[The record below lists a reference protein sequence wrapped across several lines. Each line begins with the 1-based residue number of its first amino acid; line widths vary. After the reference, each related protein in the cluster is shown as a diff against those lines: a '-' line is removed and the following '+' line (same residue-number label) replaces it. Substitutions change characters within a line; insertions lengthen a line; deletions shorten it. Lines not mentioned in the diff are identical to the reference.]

1 MRKIFLTLVLIFSAA
16 LSHAQ
21 VLEPVAWSFRVDDK
35 GNSNFEIVM
44 TATLDD
50 KWHLYAMDI
59 EEGGPI
65 ATSFTFE
72 PVTGYTLTGKAYE
85 VTKPEVKF
93 DNSFGMNI
101 GMHSGTAE
109 FRQKIKLTGPSA
121 KVEGYVT
128 FMSCDDKQCLPPR
141 DVEFSLEVKGSGKPA
156 VTTAADPKATGQTAV
171 QTTGQSESG
180 KPEATEAETGLGGAE
195 DVAAAA
201 FQSGDTATGEESL
214 AETSAEP
221 ATGTTT
227 EPATETPAEP
237 KKGFMKFFLLSMLA
251 GFAGILTPCVFPM
264 IPMTVAFFSQG
275 TGNKGS
281 AIGKALIFGLSII
294 LLYSSLGIIVSLT
307 SAGAGFANTLSTHW
321 IPNLLFFS
329 LFLVFA
335 ASFFGAFEI
344 VLPSKWVSSSDSKVD
359 RGGALAAFFL
369 GVTTVL
375 VSFSCTGPIV
385 GALLVEAASGDVL
398 RPTIGMFGFGLAFAL
413 PFTLFALFPSWM
425 QKMPKSGGWL
435 NSVKV
440 VLGFIMLAFSLKF
453 ASTVDTVYNLGILS
467 RDIYLAIWI
476 VLFVLLG
483 IYLMGKI
490 KFSHDSDVPHIGVFR
505 LVLIIASFTFALYLV
520 PGLFGAPLTRISALL
535 PPRETSGF
543 NLLKAISENRGVA
556 PGAVSPGI
564 AGTAGGNICDEP
576 KYGDFLH
583 FGYGLQGYFDLE
595 QGLECARKLNKPVL
609 IDFKGHACAN
619 CKEMDARVWSDAG
632 VQQRLR
638 ENFVLVA
645 LYVDDRTKLPENEV
659 YVSKVDGKEKKTM
672 GKKNEDIEIS
682 MFNTNTLPLYAIV
695 DPEGKPLIET
705 RGTDFDIQA
714 YIDWLDRGAEAF
726 RSR

>member
-1 MRKIFLTLVLIFSAA
+1 MMRRTLTILFLLFAAVTLNS
-16 LSHAQ
+16 Q
-21 VLEPVAWSFRVDDK
+21 VLEPVTWSFRSEKTGENTFDL
-35 GNSNFEIVM
+35 VM
-44 TATLDD
+44 TAELE
-50 KWHLYAMDI
+50 KSWHLYAMDI
-59 EEGGPI
+59 ETGGPI
-65 ATSFTFE
+65 PTSFTFE
-72 PVTGYTLTGKAYE
+72 PGKGYSLQGKTIE

-93 DNSFGMNI
+93 DNSFSMNI
-101 GMHSGTAE
+101 GMHSGKAE
-109 FRQKIKLTGPSA
+109 FRQKLTISQSP
-121 KVEGYVT
+121 VTVMGYVT

-141 DVEFSLEVKGSGKPA
+141 DVEFAFELKGSSAAAVKPA
-156 VTTAADPKATGQTAV
+156 AKQDEKVAGTTAAA
-171 QTTGQSESG
+171 
-180 KPEATEAETGLGGAE
+180 
-195 DVAAAA
+195 
-201 FQSGDTATGEESL
+201 

-221 ATGTTT
+221 VLEEVAETPEVTTMQQGTAEPVQTAQTTT
-227 EPATETPAEP
+227 EKPQ
-237 KKGFMKFFLLSMLA
+237 KGFLKFFLLSILA
-251 GFAGILTPCVFPM
+251 GFAGVLTPCVFPM

-275 TGNKGS
+275 SDKKGS
-281 AIGKALIFGLSII
+281 AIGKALIFGLTII

-344 VLPSKWVSSSDSKVD
+344 VMPAKWVSSSDSRVD
-359 RGGALAAFFL
+359 RGGAVAAFFL
-369 GVTTVL
+369 GLTTVL

-425 QKMPKSGGWL
+425 NKMPKSGGWL

-453 ASTVDTVYNLGILS
+453 ASVVDTVYGLGILS

-476 VLFVLLG
+476 VLFFLMGL
-483 IYLMGKI
+483 YLMGKI

-505 LVLIIASFTFALYLV
+505 LVLIIASFTFAVYLV

-543 NLLKAISENRGVA
+543 NLLKAISENRGG
-556 PGAVSPGI
+556 GAVVTTTGGSAI
-564 AGTAGGNICDEP
+564 CGTP
-576 KYGDFLH
+576 KYSDFLH
-583 FGYGLQGYFDLE
+583 FDYGLEGYFDLE
-595 QGLECARKLNKPVL
+595 EALACAKELNKPVL

-619 CKEMDARVWSDAG
+619 CKEMDARVWSDPE
-632 VQQRLR
+632 VQRR
-638 ENFVLVA
+638 IKENFVLVG
-645 LYVDDRTKLPENEV
+645 LYVDDRTKLPDNEV
-659 YVSKVDGKEKKTM
+659 FVSKIDGKEKKTM

-682 MFNTNTLPLYAIV
+682 MFNTNTLPLYAII
-695 DPEGKPLIET
+695 DPSGTPLIET

-726 RSR
+726 RNQ

>member
-1 MRKIFLTLVLIFSAA
+1 
-16 LSHAQ
+16 
-21 VLEPVAWSFRVDDK
+21 
-35 GNSNFEIVM
+35 
-44 TATLDD
+44 
-50 KWHLYAMDI
+50 
-59 EEGGPI
+59 
-65 ATSFTFE
+65 
-72 PVTGYTLTGKAYE
+72 
-85 VTKPEVKF
+85 
-93 DNSFGMNI
+93 
-101 GMHSGTAE
+101 
-109 FRQKIKLTGPSA
+109 
-121 KVEGYVT
+121 
-128 FMSCDDKQCLPPR
+128 
-141 DVEFSLEVKGSGKPA
+141 
-156 VTTAADPKATGQTAV
+156 
-171 QTTGQSESG
+171 
-180 KPEATEAETGLGGAE
+180 
-195 DVAAAA
+195 
-201 FQSGDTATGEESL
+201 
-214 AETSAEP
+214 
-221 ATGTTT
+221 
-227 EPATETPAEP
+227 
-237 KKGFMKFFLLSMLA
+237 
-251 GFAGILTPCVFPM
+251 
-264 IPMTVAFFSQG
+264 MTVAFFSQG
-275 TGNKGS
+275 TGSKGS

-321 IPNLLFFS
+321 IPNLLFFT

-344 VLPSKWVSSSDSKVD
+344 VLPSKWVSTSDSKVD

-369 GVTTVL
+369 GLTTVL

-483 IYLMGKI
+483 MYLMGKI
-490 KFSHDSDVPHIGVFR
+490 KFSHDSDVPHIGIFR

-543 NLLKAISENRGVA
+543 NLLKAIGENRGTAA
-556 PGAVSPGI
+556 PGALVPGTL
-564 AGTAGGNICDEP
+564 APGTLATAGAALCEEP

-583 FGYGLQGYFDLE
+583 FEYGLQGYFDLE
-595 QGLECARKLNKPVL
+595 QGLACAKKLGKPVL

-619 CKEMDARVWSDAG
+619 CKEMDARVWSDPG

-638 ENFVLVA
+638 DNFVLVA
-645 LYVDDRTKLPENEV
+645 LYVDDRTKLPESEV
-659 YVSKVDGKEKKTM
+659 YVSKVDGKQKKTM

-695 DPEGKPLIET
+695 DPDGKPLTET
-705 RGTDFDIQA
+705 RGTNFDIQA
-714 YIDWLDRGAEAF
+714 YIDWLDRGVKAF
-726 RSR
+726 RNQ

>member
-1 MRKIFLTLVLIFSAA
+1 MANRKSLALAA
-16 LSHAQ
+16 LLLIHTAFVNAQ
-21 VLEPVAWSFRVDDK
+21 VLEPVAWSFK
-35 GNSNFEIVM
+35 SEKTAENNYEIVM
-44 TATLDD
+44 TATIDD
-50 KWHLYAMDI
+50 TWHLYAMDLP
-59 EEGGPI
+59 EGGPV

-72 PVTGYTLTGKAYE
+72 TPQDYTLDGKPVAINQ
-85 VTKPEVKF
+85 PEVKF
-93 DNSFGMNI
+93 DNSFGMDI
-101 GMHSGTAE
+101 GMHSGTVE
-109 FRQKIKLTGPSA
+109 FRQKITVSKLPVTVSGF
-121 KVEGYVT
+121 VT
-128 FMSCDDKQCLPPR
+128 FMSCDDSQCLPPR
-141 DVEFSLEVKGSGKPA
+141 DVEFSVNIG
-156 VTTAADPKATGQTAV
+156 
-171 QTTGQSESG
+171 
-180 KPEATEAETGLGGAE
+180 
-195 DVAAAA
+195 
-201 FQSGDTATGEESL
+201 GDTV
-214 AETSAEP
+214 TSSP
-221 ATGTTT
+221 ADEQEAGTTV
-227 EPATETPAEP
+227 PVDKPR
-237 KKGFMKFFLLSMLA
+237 KGFLKFFLLSMLA
-251 GFAGILTPCVFPM
+251 GLAGILTPCVFPM

-275 TGNKGS
+275 GGSKGS
-281 AIGKALIFGLSII
+281 AVGKALIFGLTIV

-329 LFLVFA
+329 LFLIFA
-335 ASFFGAFEI
+335 ASFFGAFEM
-344 VLPSKWVSSSDSKVD
+344 VLPSKWVSSTDSKVD
-359 RGGALAAFFL
+359 RGGAVAAFFL
-369 GVTTVL
+369 GLTTVL

-453 ASTVDTVYNLGILS
+453 ASTIDTVYNLGILS

-490 KFSHDSDVPHIGVFR
+490 KFAHDSDVPHIGVFR

-543 NLLKAISENRGVA
+543 NLLKVISENRGSAA
-556 PGAVSPGI
+556 PGIMMPGSLAPGTI
-564 AGTAGGNICDEP
+564 AGGTLTTAGASLCEEP
-576 KYGDFLH
+576 KYADFLH
-583 FGYGLQGYFDLE
+583 FEYGLQGYFDLE
-595 QGLECARKLNKPVL
+595 QGLACARKLGKPVL

-619 CKEMDARVWSDAG
+619 CKEMDARVWSDPG

-638 ENFVLVA
+638 DNFVLVA

-659 YVSKVDGKEKKTM
+659 FVSKVDGKEKKTI

-705 RGTDFDIQA
+705 RGTNFDIQA
-714 YIDWLDRGAEAF
+714 YIEWLDRGAQAYQNK
-726 RSR
+726 

>member
-1 MRKIFLTLVLIFSAA
+1 MRKTLTGLLLLLSAVT
-16 LSHAQ
+16 LKSQ
-21 VLEPVAWSFRVDDK
+21 VLEPVTWSFRSEK
-35 GNSNFEIVM
+35 TGGNTFELVM
-44 TATLDD
+44 TAELE
-50 KWHLYAMDI
+50 KGWHLYAMDI
-59 EEGGPI
+59 EPGGPI
-65 ATSFTFE
+65 PTSFTFE
-72 PVTGYTLTGKAYE
+72 ESSGYKTVGKPVS
-85 VTKPEVKF
+85 VTKPVVKF
-93 DNSFGMNI
+93 DNSFSMNI
-101 GMHSGTAE
+101 GMHSGKAE
-109 FRQKIKLTGPSA
+109 FRQKVTVSQSPVTVK
-121 KVEGYVT
+121 GYVT

-141 DVEFSLEVKGSGKPA
+141 DVEFALELKGGETASARTTDEKATEVPSLATAETTSGFA
-156 VTTAADPKATGQTAV
+156 QLTTADIPEDTVVKQPETTQAATTAI
-171 QTTGQSESG
+171 TAG
-180 KPEATEAETGLGGAE
+180 KE
-195 DVAAAA
+195 
-201 FQSGDTATGEESL
+201 
-214 AETSAEP
+214 
-221 ATGTTT
+221 
-227 EPATETPAEP
+227 
-237 KKGFMKFFLLSMLA
+237 KKGFLKFFLLSMLA
-251 GFAGILTPCVFPM
+251 GLAGVLTPCVFPM

-275 TGNKGS
+275 SGKKGS

-321 IPNLLFFS
+321 IPNLLFFI

-335 ASFFGAFEI
+335 ASFFGAFEM
-344 VLPSKWVSSSDSKVD
+344 VMPTKWVSSSDSKVD

-369 GVTTVL
+369 GLTTVL

-425 QKMPKSGGWL
+425 NKMPKSGGWL

-453 ASTVDTVYNLGILS
+453 ASVVDTVYGLGILS

-476 VLFVLLG
+476 VLFFLMGL
-483 IYLMGKI
+483 YLMGKI
-490 KFSHDSDVPHIGVFR
+490 KFSHDSDLPHIGVFR
-505 LVLIIASFTFALYLV
+505 LVLIIASFTFAIYLV

-543 NLLKAISENRGVA
+543 NLLKAISENRGGATSVTTTDA
-556 PGAVSPGI
+556 PAI
-564 AGTAGGNICDEP
+564 CGTP
-576 KYGDFLH
+576 KYSDFLH
-583 FGYGLQGYFDLE
+583 FEYGLQGYFDLE
-595 QGLECARKLNKPVL
+595 EGLACARQLNKPVL

-619 CKEMDARVWSDAG
+619 CKEMDARVWSDPE
-632 VQQRLR
+632 VQKRIS
-638 ENFVLVA
+638 ENFVLVG

-659 YVSKVDGKEKKTM
+659 FVSRVDGKEKKTM

-695 DPEGKPLIET
+695 DPSGKPLTET

-714 YIDWLDRGAEAF
+714 YIDWLDRGAEAY
-726 RSR
+726 RNR

>member
-1 MRKIFLTLVLIFSAA
+1 MTRLKSFTFSALLLISMA
-16 LSHAQ
+16 IVNAQ
-21 VLEPVAWSFRVDDK
+21 VLEPVSWTFKSEKKSDT
-35 GNSNFEIVM
+35 GYEIIM
-44 TATLDD
+44 TASIDD
-50 KWHLYAMDI
+50 TWHLYAMDI
-59 EEGGPI
+59 PEGGPI
-65 ATSFTFE
+65 ATSFKFDTLEF
-72 PVTGYTLTGKAYE
+72 YTLDGKPVAVNE
-85 VTKPEVKF
+85 PEVKF
-93 DNSFGMNI
+93 DNSFGMDI

-109 FRQKIKLTGPSA
+109 FRQKITVNKLPVTVSGI
-121 KVEGYVT
+121 VT
-128 FMSCDDKQCLPPR
+128 FMSCDDSQCLSPR
-141 DVEFSLEVKGSGKPA
+141 DVEFSVVIGGDAVPAIDTASGTLAAGADGGA
-156 VTTAADPKATGQTAV
+156 VTDAPAGK
-171 QTTGQSESG
+171 SG
-180 KPEATEAETGLGGAE
+180 R
-195 DVAAAA
+195 
-201 FQSGDTATGEESL
+201 
-214 AETSAEP
+214 
-221 ATGTTT
+221 
-227 EPATETPAEP
+227 
-237 KKGFMKFFLLSMLA
+237 GFLKFFLLSMLA
-251 GFAGILTPCVFPM
+251 GLAGILTPCVFPM

-275 TGNKGS
+275 SGSKGS
-281 AIGKALIFGLSII
+281 AIGKALIFGLSIV

-321 IPNLLFFS
+321 IPNLLFFT

-344 VLPSKWVSSSDSKVD
+344 VLPSKWVSSTDSKVD

-369 GVTTVL
+369 GLTTVL

-413 PFTLFALFPSWM
+413 PFTLFALFPSWLN
-425 QKMPKSGGWL
+425 KMPKSGGWL

-490 KFSHDSDVPHIGVFR
+490 KFSHDSDVPHIGIFR
-505 LVLIIASFTFALYLV
+505 LVLIIASFTFALYLL
-520 PGLFGAPLTRISALL
+520 PGLFGAPLTRISSLL

-543 NLLKAISENRGVA
+543 NLLKAISENRGTTA
-556 PGAVSPGI
+556 PGLV
-564 AGTAGGNICDEP
+564 TATSSSLCEEP
-576 KYGDFLH
+576 KYADFLH
-583 FGYGLQGYFDLE
+583 FEYGLEGYFDLE
-595 QGLECARKLNKPVL
+595 QGLACARELGKPVL

-619 CKEMDARVWSDAG
+619 CKEMDARVWSDPG

-638 ENFVLVA
+638 DNFVLVA

-659 YVSKVDGKEKKTM
+659 FVSKVDGKEKKTI

-695 DPEGKPLIET
+695 DPSGKPLIET
-705 RGTDFDIQA
+705 RGTNFDIQA
-714 YIDWLDRGAEAF
+714 YIDWLDRGAEAY
-726 RSR
+726 RNK

>member
-1 MRKIFLTLVLIFSAA
+1 MRKIYAITGLFLLTIMAG
-16 LSHAQ
+16 AQ
-21 VLEPVAWSFRVDDK
+21 VFEPVSWSFTSESK
-35 GNSNFEIVM
+35 GDNTYEIVM
-44 TATLDD
+44 TATLEPG
-50 KWHLYAMDI
+50 WHLYAMDI
-59 EEGGPI
+59 GEGGPI
-65 ATSFTFE
+65 ATSFTFD
-72 PVTGYTLTGKAYE
+72 PVEGYSLAAEALE
-85 VTKPEVKF
+85 VTEPEVKYDSSF
-93 DNSFGMNI
+93 DMNI

-109 FRQKIKLTGPSA
+109 FRQKV
-121 KVEGYVT
+121 KVLRYPATVRGYVT
-128 FMSCDDKQCLPPR
+128 FMSCDDRQCLPPR
-141 DVEFSLEVKGSGKPA
+141 EVEFSIEIKEPGKPA
-156 VTTAADPKATGQTAV
+156 SV
-171 QTTGQSESG
+171 QASKINPVDNTTGLAASVTGDNAPSIEKADNALSESSF
-180 KPEATEAETGLGGAE
+180 K
-195 DVAAAA
+195 
-201 FQSGDTATGEESL
+201 QGEPVQQ
-214 AETSAEP
+214 EP
-221 ATGTTT
+221 AATNT
-227 EPATETPAEP
+227 EQS
-237 KKGFMKFFLLSMLA
+237 KKGFLKFFLLSMLA
-251 GFAGILTPCVFPM
+251 GFAGVLTPCVFPM

-275 TGNKGS
+275 NDKKGS
-281 AIGKALIFGLSII
+281 AFGKALVFGISII

-321 IPNLLFFS
+321 IPNLLFFV

-335 ASFFGAFEI
+335 ASFFGAFEM

-359 RGGALAAFFL
+359 RGGVLAAFFL
-369 GVTTVL
+369 GLTTVL

-398 RPTIGMFGFGLAFAL
+398 RPTVGMFGFGLAFAL

-467 RDIYLAIWI
+467 RDVYLAIWI
-476 VLFVLLG
+476 VLFILLG

-535 PPRETSGF
+535 PPQETSGF
-543 NLLKAISENRGVA
+543 NLLKAINDNRGTAA
-556 PGAVSPGI
+556 PGTMSTAVI
-564 AGTAGGNICDEP
+564 GTEGATICGTP
-576 KYGDFLH
+576 RYSDFLY
-583 FGYGLQGYFDLE
+583 FEYGLQGYFDLE
-595 QGLECARKLNKPVL
+595 EGLACARQLNKPVL

-619 CKEMDARVWSDAG
+619 CKKMDALVWSDPE
-632 VQQRLR
+632 VQRRIR
-638 ENFVLVA
+638 ENFVLVG
-645 LYVDDRTKLPENEV
+645 LYVDDRTKLPDEEV

-672 GKKNEDIEIS
+672 GKKNEDIEIT

-695 DPEGKPLIET
+695 DPEGNPLIET

-726 RSR
+726 RAE

>member
-1 MRKIFLTLVLIFSAA
+1 MGSRKLLTLAALLLIFTSFAG
-16 LSHAQ
+16 AQ
-21 VLEPVAWSFRVDDK
+21 VLEPVTWSFRSEK
-35 GNSNFEIVM
+35 TAENSYDIVM
-44 TATLDD
+44 TAAIED
-50 KWHLYAMDI
+50 KWHLYAMDLP
-59 EEGGPI
+59 EGGPI
-65 ATSFTFE
+65 ATSFTFGA
-72 PVTGYTLTGKAYE
+72 PTGYTLEGKPVA
-85 VTKPEVKF
+85 VNAAEVKF

-109 FRQKIKLTGPSA
+109 FRQKITVKELPVTVSGF
-121 KVEGYVT
+121 VT
-128 FMSCDDKQCLPPR
+128 FMSCDDTQCLPPR
-141 DVEFSLEVKGSGKPA
+141 DVEFSVVIGGEEVS
-156 VTTAADPKATGQTAV
+156 VSAD
-171 QTTGQSESG
+171 
-180 KPEATEAETGLGGAE
+180 ETG
-195 DVAAAA
+195 
-201 FQSGDTATGEESL
+201 STGTV
-214 AETSAEP
+214 TSAP
-221 ATGTTT
+221 DDQ
-227 EPATETPAEP
+227 P
-237 KKGFMKFFLLSMLA
+237 KKGFLKFFLLSMLA

-275 TGNKGS
+275 GGSKGS
-281 AIGKALIFGLSII
+281 AIGKALIFGLSIV

-344 VLPSKWVSSSDSKVD
+344 VLPSKWVSTSDSKVD

-369 GVTTVL
+369 GLTTVL

-543 NLLKAISENRGVA
+543 NLLKAISENRAVAA
-556 PGAVSPGI
+556 PGTNAPAVFVPGALPA
-564 AGTAGGNICDEP
+564 AGSSLCEEP
-576 KYGDFLH
+576 KYADFLH
-583 FGYGLQGYFDLE
+583 FEYGLQGYFDLE
-595 QGLECARKLNKPVL
+595 QGLACARKLGKPVL

-619 CKEMDARVWSDAG
+619 CKEMDARVWSDPV

-638 ENFVLVA
+638 DNFVLVA
-645 LYVDDRTKLPENEV
+645 LYVDDRTKLPENEI
-659 YVSKVDGKEKKTM
+659 YVSKVDGKEKKTI

-695 DPEGKPLIET
+695 DPDGKPLIET
-705 RGTDFDIQA
+705 RGTNFDIKA
-714 YIDWLDRGAEAF
+714 YVEWLDRGAEAF
-726 RSR
+726 RNR

>member
-1 MRKIFLTLVLIFSAA
+1 MTRLKSLTFSAF
-16 LSHAQ
+16 LLISMSIVSAQ
-21 VLEPVAWSFRVDDK
+21 VLEPVSWTFKSEKKSDT
-35 GNSNFEIVM
+35 GYEIIM
-44 TATLDD
+44 TAAIDD
-50 KWHLYAMDI
+50 TWHLYAMDI
-59 EEGGPI
+59 PEGGPI
-65 ATSFTFE
+65 ATSFTFDPSELYTLEGKPVAVNE
-72 PVTGYTLTGKAYE
+72 PV
-85 VTKPEVKF
+85 VKF
-93 DNSFGMNI
+93 DNSFGMDI
-101 GMHSGTAE
+101 GMHSGTTE
-109 FRQKIKLTGPSA
+109 FRQKIAVKELPVTVSGI
-121 KVEGYVT
+121 VT
-128 FMSCDDKQCLPPR
+128 FMSCDDSQCLPPR
-141 DVEFSLEVKGSGKPA
+141 DVEFSVVIGGDAVPAIDTAFGTLAAGADGGAVTDTPAQKSGK
-156 VTTAADPKATGQTAV
+156 
-171 QTTGQSESG
+171 
-180 KPEATEAETGLGGAE
+180 
-195 DVAAAA
+195 
-201 FQSGDTATGEESL
+201 
-214 AETSAEP
+214 
-221 ATGTTT
+221 
-227 EPATETPAEP
+227 
-237 KKGFMKFFLLSMLA
+237 GFLNFFLLSMLA
-251 GFAGILTPCVFPM
+251 GLAGILTPCVFPM

-275 TGNKGS
+275 SGSKGS
-281 AIGKALIFGLSII
+281 AIGKALIFGLSIV

-321 IPNLLFFS
+321 IPNLLFFT

-344 VLPSKWVSSSDSKVD
+344 VLPSKWVNSTDSKVD

-369 GVTTVL
+369 GLTTVL

-413 PFTLFALFPSWM
+413 PFTLFALFPSWLN
-425 QKMPKSGGWL
+425 KMPKSGGWL

-453 ASTVDTVYNLGILS
+453 ASTIDTVYNLGILS

-490 KFSHDSDVPHIGVFR
+490 KFSHDSDVPHIGIFR
-505 LVLIIASFTFALYLV
+505 LVLIIASFTFALYLL

-543 NLLKAISENRGVA
+543 NLLKAISENRTVA
-556 PGAVSPGI
+556 SPGM
-564 AGTAGGNICDEP
+564 AVPDVFGPDALSATRSALCEEP
-576 KYGDFLH
+576 KYADFLH
-583 FGYGLQGYFDLE
+583 FEYGMEGYFDLE
-595 QGLECARKLNKPVL
+595 QGLACARKLGKPVL

-619 CKEMDARVWSDAG
+619 CKEMDARVWSDPG

-638 ENFVLVA
+638 DNFVLVA

-659 YVSKVDGKEKKTM
+659 FVSKVDGKEKKTI

-695 DPEGKPLIET
+695 DPSGKPLIET

-714 YIDWLDRGAEAF
+714 YIDWLDRGAEAY
-726 RSR
+726 RNR

>member
-1 MRKIFLTLVLIFSAA
+1 MVRKLTITLTFLFLFPL
-16 LSHAQ
+16 LMLQGQ
-21 VLEPVAWSFRVDDK
+21 VLEPVTWSFGSEKTGDNKFD
-35 GNSNFEIVM
+35 IVM
-44 TATLDD
+44 TADID
-50 KWHLYAMDI
+50 NGWHLYAMDI
-59 EEGGPI
+59 AEGGPI

-72 PVTGYTLTGKAYE
+72 EPAGYSLEGKPVA
-85 VTKPEVKF
+85 VDKPEVKF
-93 DNSFGMNI
+93 DNSFGMDI
-101 GMHSGTAE
+101 GMHSVRAG
-109 FRQKIKLTGPSA
+109 FRQKITVSQYPATVKGF
-121 KVEGYVT
+121 VT

-141 DVEFSLEVKGSGKPA
+141 DVEFSVMI
-156 VTTAADPKATGQTAV
+156 
-171 QTTGQSESG
+171 
-180 KPEATEAETGLGGAE
+180 
-195 DVAAAA
+195 
-201 FQSGDTATGEESL
+201 SGDD
-214 AETSAEP
+214 SANQ
-221 ATGTTT
+221 
-227 EPATETPAEP
+227 P
-237 KKGFMKFFLLSMLA
+237 KKGLLKFFLLSMLA

-275 TGNKGS
+275 VEKKGS
-281 AIGKALIFGLSII
+281 AIGKALVFGLTII

-321 IPNLLFFS
+321 IPNLLFFI

-344 VLPSKWVSSSDSKVD
+344 VMPARWVSSTDSKVD

-369 GVTTVL
+369 GLTTVL

-413 PFTLFALFPSWM
+413 PFTLFALFPSLM

-453 ASTVDTVYNLGILS
+453 ASVVDTVYGLGILS

-476 VLFVLLG
+476 VLFFLMGL
-483 IYLMGKI
+483 YLMGRI

-505 LVLIIASFTFALYLV
+505 LLLIIASFSFSVYLI
-520 PGLFGAPLTRISALL
+520 PGLFGAPLTRVAALL

-543 NLLKAISENRGVA
+543 NLLKAIGQNSGVN
-556 PGAVSPGI
+556 PSVVTLSAVCE
-564 AGTAGGNICDEP
+564 TP
-576 KYGDFLH
+576 KYSDFLH
-583 FGYGLQGYFDLE
+583 FEYGLEGYFDLE
-595 QGLECARKLNKPVL
+595 QGLACAQKLNKPVL

-619 CKEMDARVWSDAG
+619 CKQMDARVWSDPE
-632 VQQRLR
+632 VQRRIR

-645 LYVDDRTKLPENEV
+645 LYVDDRTKLPDNEV
-659 YVSKVDGKEKKTM
+659 FVSKIDGREKKTL

-682 MFNTNTLPLYAIV
+682 MFNSNTLPLYAIV
-695 DPEGKPLIET
+695 DPFGKPLIET

-714 YIDWLDRGAEAF
+714 YIDWLDRGAGAYA
-726 RSR
+726 RQ

>member
-1 MRKIFLTLVLIFSAA
+1 MGNRKLLTFAALLLIFTPFAG
-16 LSHAQ
+16 AQ
-21 VLEPVAWSFRVDDK
+21 VLEPVTWSFRSEK
-35 GNSNFEIVM
+35 TAENSYDIVM
-44 TATLDD
+44 TATIEDR
-50 KWHLYAMDI
+50 WHLYAMDLP
-59 EEGGPI
+59 EGGPV

-72 PVTGYTLTGKAYE
+72 TPEGFTLDGKPVA
-85 VTKPEVKF
+85 VNAPEVKF
-93 DNSFGMNI
+93 DNSFGMDI
-101 GMHSGTAE
+101 GMHSGSIE
-109 FRQKIKLTGPSA
+109 FRQKITVDSLPVTVKGF
-121 KVEGYVT
+121 VT
-128 FMSCDDKQCLPPR
+128 FMSCDDTQCLPPR
-141 DVEFSLEVKGSGKPA
+141 DVEFSVGIGGEEGSG
-156 VTTAADPKATGQTAV
+156 AADKAG
-171 QTTGQSESG
+171 TTG
-180 KPEATEAETGLGGAE
+180 
-195 DVAAAA
+195 
-201 FQSGDTATGEESL
+201 SL
-214 AETSAEP
+214 TSAP
-221 ATGTTT
+221 DDQ
-227 EPATETPAEP
+227 P
-237 KKGFMKFFLLSMLA
+237 KKGFLKFFLLSMLA

-344 VLPSKWVSSSDSKVD
+344 VLPSKWVSTSDSKVD

-543 NLLKAISENRGVA
+543 NLLKAISENKPA
-556 PGAVSPGI
+556 AAPGI
-564 AGTAGGNICDEP
+564 AVPGVFAPGTFTDASSALCEEP
-576 KYGDFLH
+576 KYADFLH
-583 FGYGLQGYFDLE
+583 FEYGLQGYFDLE
-595 QGLECARKLNKPVL
+595 QGLACARKLGKPVL

-619 CKEMDARVWSDAG
+619 CKEMDARVWSDQG

-638 ENFVLVA
+638 DNFVLVA
-645 LYVDDRTKLPENEV
+645 LYVDDRTKLPENEIF
-659 YVSKVDGKEKKTM
+659 VSKVDGKEKKTI

-705 RGTDFDIQA
+705 RGTDFNIQA
-714 YIDWLDRGAEAF
+714 YIEWLDRGAEAF
-726 RSR
+726 RNR